1 MGNKHCMSGE
11 EMELFNVNEERNR
24 TLQKE
29 LKLEEPEESD
39 MMVDEE
45 KGLQEAINWYIELAS
60 YLVQRNPWIST
71 LKVLEQLVSRGPL
84 RSAEQVLW
92 LFGGTSDF
100 RRAVRRMESKR
111 LLGRTSAE
119 MVPGGKA
126 PPIRFNLREVDEA
139 VLIRSPHA
147 KTYS

>member
-1 MGNKHCMSGE
+1 M
-11 EMELFNVNEERNR
+11 NEEHNR
-24 TLQKE
+24 TIEKKA
-29 LKLEEPEESD
+29 KLEEPGESD
-39 MMVDEE
+39 LMMGEE
-45 KGLQEAINWYIELAS
+45 KGLQEAIRWYIELARC
-60 YLVQRNPWIST
+60 LVQCDPWISA
-71 LKVLEQLVSRGPL
+71 LRVLEQLVNRGPL